1 MTAGLTVTDLHA
13 EHGST
18 EVLHGVNLTV
28 PEHGLA
34 CLLGP
39 SGCGKTTLLRVIAG
53 FHPPAGGQIDLGD
66 RTLDQPPR
74 VSMPAE
80 RRRVGY
86 IPQTVALFPHLSVAA
101 NIGFGLPRARRAATV
116 ARLLDLIDLGS
127 YADRR
132 PHQLSGGQQQRV
144 ALARALAPE
153 PDLLL
158 LDEPFTALD
167 ADLRARVRSDV
178 ADLLRR
184 TGTTAVLVTHDAQ
197 EALGFADTIS
207 IITDG
212 RVVQTGPPDALHTQP
227 ATAEVARALGDANVF
242 DATVEGTN
250 ARTPVGLLPLRI
262 PAPAKEGPAISVLV
276 RPRQITLCAAAMDDT
291 TPARIVRTEFRGE
304 DYRLELAVDG
314 CLQPIV
320 AHTPDP
326 IPSGATTHLHVEG
339 CAHPLTRL

>member
-1 MTAGLTVTDLHA
+1 MTSGLTVTDLHA
-13 EHGST
+13 AHGPT
-18 EVLHGVNLTV
+18 AVLHGVDLTV

-34 CLLGP
+34 CLLGR

-53 FHPPAGGQIDLGD
+53 FHRPAGGQIDLGT
-66 RTLDQPPR
+66 RTLDSAR
-74 VSMPAE
+74 VHVPAE
-80 RRRVGY
+80 RRRIGY

-101 NIGFGLPRARRAATV
+101 NIGFGLPRARRADAV
-116 ARLLDLIDLGS
+116 ARLLDLIDLGA

-132 PHQLSGGQQQRV
+132 PHELSGGQQQRV
-144 ALARALAPE
+144 ALARALATE

-158 LDEPFTALD
+158 LDEPFSALD
-167 ADLRARVRSDV
+167 AGLRNRVRCDV

-197 EALGFADTIS
+197 EALAFADTIS

-242 DATVEGTN
+242 DATVEGSN
-250 ARTPVGLLPLRI
+250 ARTPVGLLPLGI
-262 PAPAKEGPAISVLV
+262 CSSAPGGPAITVLV
-276 RPRQITLCAAAMDDT
+276 RPRQITLCPSAATDT

-304 DYRLELAVDG
+304 DYRLELAVEG
-314 CLQPIV
+314 CSQPVV

-326 IPSGATTHLHVEG
+326 MPSGVTTHLHVEG
-339 CAHPLTRL
+339 CAHLLAHR